1 MQMLGF
7 QEKVAYKQPNVP
19 TYCFSSSNLISIITP
34 FCSKNIND
42 YPTLRSKEDIDH
54 VTIRTVMV
62 VQGCFY
68 SVPEEKTV
76 LKLY

>member
-42 YPTLRSKEDIDH
+42 YPTLRSNEDIDH
-54 VTIRTVMV
+54 VTIRTVVSRFKV
-62 VQGCFY
+62 VFIQ
-68 SVPEEKTV
+68 SRKR
-76 LKLY
+76 KLY